1 MQRIINQFSD
11 KKLGIIAGGAA
22 VVAALAVAIFIS
34 GVWRDSNF
42 QSQPVFVVVAARNI
56 SPQTEILATD
66 VELVSVPRRYLQ
78 PAAIQQLDQVVGRLA
93 ATAIPQGTQVT
104 LATTLSPS
112 AKNGIAGT
120 LPAGKRAVSIA
131 VDEVNGVAGLVRP
144 GNFVD
149 CLLTV
154 DFGDDA
160 GSRFT
165 TLTLLEQIPV
175 IAVNHTLFSP
185 SVQPQG
191 PKEKTAASHT
201 SDDSGRQMVTVAVSP
216 EEAATIM
223 LAQESGRVH
232 LTLRPQDDAASAT
245 VVPITLDKLTQLRG
259 VVRPRSRPAYLEYRG
274 GRS

>member
-1 MQRIINQFSD
+1 MRRIVTQFSD
-11 KKLGIIAGGAA
+11 KKLGLIAGGAA
-22 VVAALAVAIFIS
+22 AVAAVALAIFIS
-34 GVWRDSNF
+34 GLWRDHRF
-42 QSQPVFVVVAARNI
+42 QGQPVFVVIAARNI
-56 SPQTEILATD
+56 SPQAEILASD
-66 VELVSVPRRYLQ
+66 LELVSVPRRYLQ
-78 PAAIQQLDQVVGRLA
+78 PAAVQQLDQAVGRIA

-120 LPAGKRAVSIA
+120 LTEGKRAVSIA

-165 TLTLLEQIPV
+165 TLTLLEQVPV
-175 IAVNHTLFSP
+175 IAVNRNIFP
-185 SVQPQG
+185 PVVQPSG
-191 PKEKTAASHT
+191 AKEKTTMSLP
-201 SDDSGRQMVTVAVSP
+201 SDDIGRQLVTVAVSP
-216 EEAATIM
+216 SDAATLM

-232 LTLRPQDDAASAT
+232 LVLRPQDDGASAT
-245 VVPITLDKLTQLRG
+245 VAPVTLDKLTQMRG

-274 GRS
+274 GR

>member
-11 KKLGIIAGGAA
+11 KKLGLIAGGAA
-22 VVAALAVAIFIS
+22 VVAALAAAIFIS
-34 GVWRDSNF
+34 GVWRDSHF

-56 SPQTEILATD
+56 LPQTEILASD
-66 VELVSVPRRYLQ
+66 VELMSVPRRYLQ
-78 PAAIQQLDQVVGRLA
+78 PAAVQQQDQAVGRVA

-112 AKNGIAGT
+112 AKNGISGT

-175 IAVNHTLFSP
+175 IAVNHTIFP
-185 SVQPQG
+185 PAVQPPG
-191 PKEKTAASHT
+191 PKEKSAATSQ

-232 LTLRPQDDAASAT
+232 LTLRPQDDVASAT
-245 VVPITLDKLTQLRG
+245 VAPVTLDKLTQLRG
-259 VVRPRSRPAYLEYRG
+259 VVRPRSRPAYQEYRG
-274 GRS
+274 GR

>member
-1 MQRIINQFSD
+1 MRRIITQLSD
-11 KKLGIIAGGAA
+11 KKLGLIAGSAA
-22 VVAALAVAIFIS
+22 GVAAIAMVIFTS
-34 GVWRDSNF
+34 GVWRAHNF
-42 QSQPVFVVVAARNI
+42 QSQPVFVVVATRNI
-56 SPQTEILATD
+56 PPQTEILVSD
-66 VELVSVPRRYLQ
+66 VTLQSVPRRYLQ
-78 PAAIQQLDQVVGRLA
+78 PAAIQQADQAVGRIA

-112 AKNGIAGT
+112 ARNGIAGT

-165 TLTLLEQIPV
+165 TLTLLEQVPV
-175 IAVNHTLFSP
+175 IAVNRNIFP
-185 SVQPQG
+185 PAVQPPG
-191 PKEKTAASHT
+191 PVEKSAASPA
-201 SDDSGRQMVTVAVSP
+201 SDDGGRQLVTVAVSP
-216 EEAATIM
+216 EESATLM

-232 LTLRPQDDAASAT
+232 LVLRPQDDAASAS
-245 VVPITLDKLTQLRG
+245 VAPVTLDKLTQMRG
-259 VVRPRSRPAYLEYRG
+259 VVRPRSRPAYQEYRG
-274 GRS
+274 GR